1 MLGKNKGK
9 KKTKNIDVKYAIS
22 RIKYIPND
30 IKKCLN
36 VNSFKCFLKLVIKSQ
51 TIFIEFIF
59 CCFLRKIL
67 CILLGDK
74 KDGISSNL

>member
-1 MLGKNKGK
+1 MRMLGKNKGK
-9 KKTKNIDVKYAIS
+9 KKTKNIAAEL
-22 RIKYIPND
+22 NTFLMTL
-30 IKKCLN
+30 KKCLN